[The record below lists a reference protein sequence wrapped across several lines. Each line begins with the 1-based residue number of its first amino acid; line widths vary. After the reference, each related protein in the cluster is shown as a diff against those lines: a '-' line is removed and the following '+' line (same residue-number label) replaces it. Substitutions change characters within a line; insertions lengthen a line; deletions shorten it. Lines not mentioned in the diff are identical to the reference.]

1 MNYQLVIN
9 RTLQLQ
15 SKIVKACGRNFGS
28 LKSFN
33 SKYVLEKID
42 FENKTAKFDLLLG
55 KDGDYSLIFNFNLVQ
70 GTGKKISHSIVAELI
85 K

>member
-1 MNYQLVIN
+1 MNYQLVIK

-33 SKYVLEKID
+33 SKYSLSAID
-42 FENKTAKFDLLLG
+42 YVAQIATFYTKSTDELN
-55 KDGDYSLIFNFNLVQ
+55 YINFNFVLIR
-70 GTGKKISHSIVAELI
+70 TEGKRINHTVEVTLI
-85 K
+85 

>member
-1 MNYQLVIN
+1 MNYQLVIK

-15 SKIVKACGRNFGS
+15 AKIVKACGRNFGS

-33 SKYVLEKID
+33 SKYPLKSID
-42 FENKTAKFDLLLG
+42 WANQTVEFRTNTLSDTIWRYSFKLIRTEG
-55 KDGDYSLIFNFNLVQ
+55 KRINHTVEV
-70 GTGKKISHSIVAELI
+70 TLI

>member
-1 MNYQLVIN
+1 MNYQLVIK

-15 SKIVKACGRNFGS
+15 AKIVKACGRNFGS

-33 SKYVLEKID
+33 SKYVLSNID
-42 FENKTAKFDLLLG
+42 YDNKTVTFQTKNIEDVHF
-55 KDGDYSLIFNFNLVQ
+55 IFFNFNLVR